1 MIQDIGPRHLF
12 NEYHEEKPSEDDT
25 CFLFRDGQILAS
37 PGEEDRMDYPRYR
50 DFREEDR
57 KKFHFVY
64 LLRVDERKCFLA
76 VGRNLP
82 EEAPFTPPS
91 GFSFF
96 PVNSF
101 RKARPKYMAYAAVTA
116 WHLNVWY
123 RNNQF
128 CGRCGR
134 RMSPDHRERMMR
146 CSCGNLVYPRI
157 SPAVIVAVTDGNRIL
172 LTKYASGSYRHYALV
187 AGFTEIGETL
197 EQTVSRE
204 VMEEVGLKVK
214 NIRYYKSQPWGLS
227 GSLLAGFF
235 CDLDGD
241 DAITLQEE
249 ELKEAEWFEAGDLV
263 PEADGISLTREMM
276 QKFREDHMGG
286 QKRATV

>member
-1 MIQDIGPRHLF
+1 MIQDIEPRHLF
-12 NEYHEEKPSEDDT
+12 NQYQEGRPSEEDT
-25 CFLFRDGQILAS
+25 CFFFKGGDILAS
-37 PGEEDRMDYPRYR
+37 STKEDVMRYPLYS
-50 DFREEDR
+50 DFQEEDR

-64 LLRVDERKCFLA
+64 LLRVDDRKCFLA

-82 EEAPFTPPS
+82 EETQFTLPS
-91 GFSFF
+91 GFSFY
-96 PVNSF
+96 PVNIF
-101 RKARPKYMAYAAVTA
+101 RKARPKYMAFAAVTA
-116 WHLNVWY
+116 WHLNMWY
-123 RNNQF
+123 RDNQF
-128 CGRCGR
+128 CGRCGKHMR
-134 RMSPDHRERMMR
+134 PDHKERMMR

-157 SPAVIVAVTDGNRIL
+157 SPAVIVGITDGDRIL
-172 LTKYASGSYRHYALV
+172 LTKYAAGNYHHYALV

-197 EQTVSRE
+197 EQTVERE

-241 DAITLQEE
+241 DKITLQED
-249 ELKEAEWFEAGDLV
+249 ELKEAEWFEAKDLK

-276 QKFREDHMGG
+276 AKFCADHTGEKG
-286 QKRATV
+286 